1 MDIGH
6 KRSMTSVFELLKSKG
21 ENVDLLWNTIK
32 KMMIKTFCAV

>member
-6 KRSMTSVFELLKSKG
+6 KRSMSSVFEYLKNKG

-32 KMMIKTFCAV
+32 NMMIKTFCSV